1 MSADDQNDA
10 IDPNFVISAHTDKAK
25 RRRCD
30 GARPRSQWGASR
42 MNTTVI
48 PDGFER
54 HFRQSPLTDPREPLY
69 SKRTDNA
76 VIVGLRL
83 ANCIPMP
90 TG

>member
-1 MSADDQNDA
+1 
-10 IDPNFVISAHTDKAK
+10 
-25 RRRCD
+25 
-30 GARPRSQWGASR
+30 
-42 MNTTVI
+42 MNNNVV

-76 VIVGLRL
+76 MIVGLRL
-83 ANCIPMP
+83 ASRIPMP